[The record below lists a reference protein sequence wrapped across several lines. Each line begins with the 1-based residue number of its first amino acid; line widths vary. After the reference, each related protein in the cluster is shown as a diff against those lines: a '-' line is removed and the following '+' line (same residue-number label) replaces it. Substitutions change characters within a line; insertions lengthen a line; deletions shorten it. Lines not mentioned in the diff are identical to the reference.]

1 MIPDNLSGLTR
12 RIEALWPEA
21 VEWRRHLHR
30 HPEVSFREFE
40 TTRWIVDKLG
50 QWGYRVERPCETGCV
65 AVLDGG
71 LPAKTAGSN
80 ATSTPGQAQP
90 TLSALSNASA
100 PLLQTQAGQEPAA
113 IALRADIDALAIH
126 EEGEAKKEFLS
137 QNEGVAHCCG
147 HDLHTSNLL
156 GVARLLSE
164 NREKI
169 RGRVVLIFQAAEE
182 TAPGGGRLLME
193 TGLLQELGVEAIY
206 GLHTYPFLEPGR
218 LAVREG
224 RLMASPSEFIIEVTG
239 RGGHAASPYL
249 AVDPIVA
256 ASQIVMQLQTIV
268 SRNIDPFE
276 PAVVTVAKM
285 QAGTARNI
293 IPEKV
298 TLEGTIRSFNA
309 KQTGEIFERIR
320 QISMHVAEAAGGSAQ
335 AELIPGYPA
344 VINHPDT
351 TALLM
356 HVAGTAALPLEHPI
370 MAGEDF
376 SFYQQEI
383 PGTFFFLGSGSD
395 EADSRHTWHHPR
407 YNVDERCLKTGMAV
421 MAGLVPGMVE

>member
-1 MIPDNLSGLTR
+1 MNKPAMTLIPENLSSLSK
-12 RIEALWPEA
+12 RIEAIWPDA

-40 TTRWIVDKLG
+40 TTRWIMEKLG

-71 LPAKTAGSN
+71 QPAHK
-80 ATSTPGQAQP
+80 
-90 TLSALSNASA
+90 
-100 PLLQTQAGQEPAA
+100 PAV
-113 IALRADIDALAIH
+113 IALRADIDALPIS
-126 EEGEAKKEFLS
+126 EEGEAKEEFLS

-164 NREKI
+164 QKKKI
-169 RGRVVLIFQAAEE
+169 RGRVVLIFQAGEE
-182 TAPGGGRLLME
+182 KAPGGGKLLME
-193 TGLLQELGVEAIY
+193 TGLLQELGVEEIY
-206 GLHTYPFLEPGR
+206 GLHTNPYLEPGKIT
-218 LAVREG
+218 VREG
-224 RLMASPSEFIIEVTG
+224 RLMASPSEFTVEVTG
-239 RGGHAASPYL
+239 RGGHAAAPHL

-256 ASQIVMQLQTIV
+256 ASQIVLQLQTIV

-285 QAGTARNI
+285 NAGTARNI

-298 TLEGTIRSFNA
+298 TLEGTIRSFDA
-309 KQTGEIFERIR
+309 KQTREIFERIQ
-320 QISMHVAEAAGGSAQ
+320 QISGHVAEAAGGSAT

-344 VINHPDT
+344 VINNPDT
-351 TALLM
+351 TTRLM
-356 HVAGTAALPLEHPI
+356 RVAGSAALPLEHPF

-407 YNVDERCLKTGMAV
+407 YNVDERSMKTGMAV
-421 MAGLVPGMVE
+421 MAGLVPGMVPGNTDS

>member
-1 MIPDNLSGLTR
+1 VIPENLNSLTKH
-12 RIEALWPEA
+12 IEAIWPDA

-30 HPEVSFREFE
+30 HPEVSFKEYE
-40 TTRWIVDKLG
+40 TTRWIVEKLG

-71 LPAKTAGSN
+71 QPA
-80 ATSTPGQAQP
+80 
-90 TLSALSNASA
+90 
-100 PLLQTQAGQEPAA
+100 QEPAV
-113 IALRADIDALAIH
+113 IALRADIDALAIS

-147 HDLHTSNLL
+147 HDLHMSNLL

-164 NREKI
+164 KREKI
-169 RGRVVLIFQAAEE
+169 RGRVVLIFQAGEE
-182 TAPGGGRLLME
+182 TAPGGGKLLME
-193 TGLLQELGVEAIY
+193 TGLLQELGVESIF
-206 GLHTYPFLEPGR
+206 GLHSYPNLEPGK
-218 LAVREG
+218 LTVREG
-224 RLMASPSEFIIEVTG
+224 RLMASPSEFTIEVTG
-239 RGGHAASPYL
+239 RGGHAAAPHL
-249 AVDPIVA
+249 TVDPIVA
-256 ASQIVMQLQTIV
+256 ASQIVLQLQTIV

-298 TLEGTIRSFNA
+298 TLEGTIRSFDA
-309 KQTGEIFERIR
+309 RQTREIYERIR
-320 QISMHVAEAAGGSAQ
+320 QVSRHVAEAAGGSAR
-335 AELIPGYPA
+335 AELLPGYPA
-344 VINHPDT
+344 VINNPET
-351 TALLM
+351 TARLM
-356 HVAGTAALPLEHPI
+356 RVAGPAAMPMKHPI

-395 EADSRHTWHHPR
+395 EADSRHAWHHPR

-421 MAGLVPGMVE
+421 MAGLVPGLVPGNTDS